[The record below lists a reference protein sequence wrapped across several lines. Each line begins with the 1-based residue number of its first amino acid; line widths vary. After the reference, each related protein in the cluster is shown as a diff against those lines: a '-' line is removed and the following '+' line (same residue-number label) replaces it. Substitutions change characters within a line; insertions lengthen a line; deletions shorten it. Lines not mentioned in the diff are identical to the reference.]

1 MPGLLHRIRGSGL
14 RKVSPSVRFKL
25 LALSFGL
32 LGIFASSGMVL
43 GYLIERNQVEQ
54 TALREQYRRFEII
67 EGLQQAIGEYRHFGG
82 QHNSAILVNDEA
94 KKDESLKQRDEARK
108 TVDAELERL
117 ASFDPASKQ
126 VITTALDTVEDASQR
141 ALQKLVVGDQAAA
154 TPLIGEVE
162 RRFDLIQST
171 LASVSSREHSRTEQ
185 LFNDARARAS
195 LARRLAGAILG
206 LATLAGL
213 LLVFVVV
220 RSLIQPLRSTI
231 EAIRQVNAGQ
241 LEIDLPPATDDE
253 FGEVALALRQ
263 FRDGAEKLRRLAY
276 QDALTGLGNRA
287 ALEEQLEASLQSH
300 RDGASRAALF
310 YFDLDRFRSVN
321 DRFGYRAGDQYLCEA
336 ASRLRR
342 FIPAGAELFRYGGD
356 RFVALVLLPAE
367 QSADEDGMRRMAD
380 IILRGLSEPY
390 LLRSQLLHM
399 SVSIGIAHAPE
410 DGQTAESLV
419 SSAEAA
425 GHAAKMSGRNNA
437 RFAGGMLSGKLRREL
452 VLAGDIRRGLEQQE
466 FELHYQPII
475 DVRSRQ
481 VVGAEALVRWRHPE
495 RGLIG
500 PGAFIVGAEE
510 AGLID
515 ALGERCLNLA
525 HAQLK
530 QWRSRGLEIRV
541 AVNLSGRQIQ
551 DAKVLQPLTRLQQED
566 PAAAAMMDLEL
577 TESVLFEP
585 SESTRRALN
594 EIRQLGYRL
603 CMDDF
608 GTGYSSFSFLRWLP
622 LDKIK
627 IDRQFV
633 ESIATSRQSAA
644 IISAMLALAKRLGLE
659 VVAEGVET
667 PQQMEL
673 LSAQGCDLQQGFLY
687 SPALAAAEFEQWVE
701 NNSAGAVPRAV
712 GG

>member
-1 MPGLLHRIRGSGL
+1 MPGL
-14 RKVSPSVRFKL
+14 RKLSPSVRFKL

-32 LGIFASSGMVL
+32 LGIFASSGLVL
-43 GYLIERNQVEQ
+43 GYLIERNQIEQ

-67 EGLQQAIGEYRHFGG
+67 ERLQQVIGEYRHFGG
-82 QHNSAILVNDEA
+82 QLNNAILVNDEA
-94 KKDESLKQRDEARK
+94 KKDKSLKERQDARK
-108 TVDAELERL
+108 TVDGELDRL
-117 ASFDPASKQ
+117 ASFDPASRQ
-126 VITTALDTVEDASQR
+126 VITTALDTVEDAAQR
-141 ALQKLVVGDQAAA
+141 GIQALVAGDQATAA
-154 TPLIGEVE
+154 PLVSQVE
-162 RRFDLIQST
+162 SCFDLIQST
-171 LASVSSREHSRTEQ
+171 LASVSSREHSRTER
-185 LFNDARARAS
+185 LFNEARARAA
-195 LARRLAGAILG
+195 LAERLAGVILM

-213 LLVFVVV
+213 LLVFTVV
-220 RSLIQPLRSTI
+220 RSLIRPLRNTI

-287 ALEEQLEASLQSH
+287 ALEEQLESSLQQH
-300 RDGASRAALF
+300 RSGASRVALF

-342 FIPAGAELFRYGGD
+342 FIPAGADLFRYGGD

-367 QSADEDGMRRMAD
+367 ESADEDAMRRMAE

-390 LLRSQLLHM
+390 LLRGQLLHM

-452 VLAGDIRRGLEQQE
+452 ALAGEIRRGLEQDE
-466 FELHYQPII
+466 FELHYQPIV
-475 DVRSRQ
+475 DVRGRQ
-481 VVGAEALVRWRHPE
+481 IAGAEALVRWHHPE

-500 PGAFIVGAEE
+500 PNAFIVAAEE

-530 QWRSRGLEIRV
+530 QWRGRGLELRV

-551 DAKVLQPLTRLQQED
+551 DAKVLQPLSRLQRED
-566 PAAAAMMDLEL
+566 AAAAAMMDLEL

-585 SESTRRALN
+585 SEATRRFLG

-633 ESIATSRQSAA
+633 ESIASSRQSAA

-673 LSAQGCDLQQGFLY
+673 LLAQGCDLQQGFLF
-687 SPALAAAEFEQWVE
+687 SPAMAPAEFERWVE
-701 NNSAGAVPRAV
+701 AWRGGALSAL

>member
-1 MPGLLHRIRGSGL
+1 MPGLFSRIRGAAS

-32 LGIFASSGMVL
+32 LGIFASSGLVL
-43 GYLIERNQVEQ
+43 GYLIERNQTEQ
-54 TALREQYRRFEII
+54 TALREQYRHYEII
-67 EGLQQAIGEYRHFGG
+67 EALQQAIGEYRHFGG
-82 QHNSAILVNDEA
+82 QLNSAILVNDTA
-94 KKDESLKQRDEARK
+94 QKAQFLKQRQDARK
-108 TVDAELERL
+108 TVDAQLVRL
-117 ASFDPASKQ
+117 GTFDPLSQ
-126 VITTALDTVEDASQR
+126 RIITTALDTVEDYSQR
-141 ALQKLVVGDQAAA
+141 GLALLVAGDQAGAA
-154 TPLIGEVE
+154 PLVAEVQ
-162 RRFDLIQST
+162 RRFGLIEST
-171 LASVSSREHSRTEQ
+171 LTSVSGREHALTEQ
-185 LFNDARARAS
+185 LFVEARARAG
-195 LARRLAGAILG
+195 LAKRLAVAIIAVATVGG
-206 LATLAGL
+206 LI
-213 LLVFVVV
+213 LVFVVM
-220 RSLIQPLRSTI
+220 RSLVRPLRSTI

-241 LEIDLPPATDDE
+241 LEINLPPATDDE

-276 QDALTGLGNRA
+276 QDTLTSLGNRA
-287 ALEEQLEASLQSH
+287 ALDDQLETALRLQGGTH
-300 RDGASRAALF
+300 VALF

-321 DRFGYRAGDQYLCEA
+321 DRLGYRAGDQYLCEA

-356 RFVALVLLPAE
+356 RFVALLLLPAE
-367 QSADEDGMRRMAD
+367 ESVDEDAMRRMAE

-390 LLRSQLLHM
+390 LLRGQLLHM

-410 DGQTAESLV
+410 DGHTAESLV

-437 RFAGGMLSGKLRREL
+437 RFAGGMLSGKLRREQ
-452 VLAGDIRRGLEQQE
+452 VLAGEIRRGLEQHE

-475 DVRSRQ
+475 DVHSRQ
-481 VVGAEALVRWRHPE
+481 VVAAEALVRWRHPE

-500 PGAFIVGAEE
+500 PSAFIVGAED

-515 ALGERCLNLA
+515 ALGERCLFLA
-525 HAQLK
+525 HAQLR
-530 QWRSRGLEIRV
+530 QWRSRGLNVRV

-551 DAKVLQPLTRLQQED
+551 EAKVLQPLTQLQRED
-566 PAAAAMMDLEL
+566 AAATAMMDLEL

-585 SESTRRALN
+585 SEATRRALN

-633 ESIATSRQSAA
+633 ESIASSRQSAA

-667 PQQMEL
+667 PQQSEL
-673 LSAQGCDLQQGFLY
+673 LSAQGCELQQGFLF
-687 SPALAAAEFEQWVE
+687 SAAMAPAEFEQWVA
-701 NNSAGAVPRAV
+701 AGRVGVLPRV
-712 GG
+712 MGG